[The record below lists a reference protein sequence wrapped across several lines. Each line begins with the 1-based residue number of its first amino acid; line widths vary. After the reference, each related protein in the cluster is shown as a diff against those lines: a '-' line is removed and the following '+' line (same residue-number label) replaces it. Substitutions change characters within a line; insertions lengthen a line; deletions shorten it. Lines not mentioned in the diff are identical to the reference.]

1 MTPKLPQSD
10 ARATPVVGVIG
21 LGEMGGPMA
30 RHMLAGGF
38 RVIGYDLRPEALA
51 ALEALGGKPAAS
63 VPALARDCD
72 IVIVIIIDDD
82 QVRSACTGADGIFAN
97 ARPGTVTA
105 VMSSVSP
112 DLCVELDRS
121 ATAAGMHFIDAPIV
135 RGAAAA
141 AAGKLLMLLGG
152 SKEVVERCLPA
163 FGCFASDHAHL
174 GGPGAGQVG
183 KMVNNMILW
192 AAVVANHEGF
202 RFARSM
208 DIDVDLL
215 RETLK
220 ASAADSWVLRTWD
233 VITQQ
238 KHWWDQKD
246 LASMLETAARHDADL
261 PLTGTLK
268 ELMKPLRPEVAQ
280 TLFRKPGG
288 AAP

>member
-1 MTPKLPQSD
+1 MPPDLPKGESRPD
-10 ARATPVVGVIG
+10 TVVGVIG

-38 RVIGYDLRPEALA
+38 RVVGYDLRPEAVA
-51 ALEALGGKPAAS
+51 PIEALGAKAAS
-63 VPALARDCD
+63 SVAALAGQCD

-82 QVRSACTGADGIFAN
+82 QVRSVCAGKDGIFAN

-112 DLCVELDRS
+112 DLCVELDRA
-121 ATAAGMHFIDAPIV
+121 ATEAGMHFIDAPVV

-141 AAGKLLMLLGG
+141 AAGRLLMLLGG
-152 SKEVVERCLPA
+152 RKDVVERCLPA
-163 FGCFASDHAHL
+163 FRCFASDHAHL
-174 GGPGAGQVG
+174 GGAGAGQVG

-220 ASAADSWVLRTWD
+220 VSAADSWVLRTWD

-246 LASMLETAARHDADL
+246 LASMIETAARHDAEL
-261 PLTGTLK
+261 PLTTTLK
-268 ELMKPLRPEVAQ
+268 ELMKPLRPEIARR
-280 TLFRKPGG
+280 LFGTGG
-288 AAP
+288 DAP